1 MTQETFKLIDAVQS
15 ESIEGQWG
23 VVQNVNTRD
32 YFGTNESIKLD
43 GQYLYVYQKRDGYF
57 CFISKFKPTYTLA
70 VADDE
75 DINIYK
81 ID

>member
-43 GQYLYVYQKRDGYF
+43 GQYLYVYQKRDGYRLP
-57 CFISKFKPTYTLA
+57 C
-70 VADDE
+70 
-75 DINIYK
+75 NHR
-81 ID
+81 

>member
-32 YFGTNESIKLD
+32 YFGTNESIK
-43 GQYLYVYQKRDGYF
+43 
-57 CFISKFKPTYTLA
+57 
-70 VADDE
+70 
-75 DINIYK
+75 YK
-81 ID
+81 T